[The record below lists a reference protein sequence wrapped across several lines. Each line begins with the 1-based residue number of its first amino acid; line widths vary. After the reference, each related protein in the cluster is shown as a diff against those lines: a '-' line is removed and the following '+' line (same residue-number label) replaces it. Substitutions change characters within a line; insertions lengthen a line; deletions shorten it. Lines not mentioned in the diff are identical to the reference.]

1 MSFVRLLGFQTL
13 GCGCVLGEYLEL
25 ATGRELTYVEEKG
38 AACEQHS
45 HRRNHTV
52 SIARASAR
60 VPVPVEVRM
69 S

>member
-25 ATGRELTYVEEKG
+25 SSGRELTYVEEKG
-38 AACEQHS
+38 ATCDQHA

-52 SIARASAR
+52 SVARSTTL
-60 VPVPVEVRM
+60 VPV
-69 S
+69 